1 LQAYTSR
8 CKYFST
14 NGAWAISRGI
24 KTDIVDFFYILLN
37 HTYLVAFPCVTNTPA
52 FGIILNLYHEPTIM
66 ASMNYKILLVEDDQN
81 FGDVLRSYLEMHDYD
96 VTLATD
102 GVLGFEA
109 FKKGSFDLCV
119 FDVMMPRKDGFTLAK
134 EIRERNAEVPIIF
147 LTAKTMKEDVLN
159 GFKIGADDYISK
171 PFNSEE
177 LLYRIQ
183 AVLKRMNK
191 SADPR
196 DEQKEYTIGKY
207 HFNYPLR
214 ILTFTEGVPNEENQ
228 WKLSPKE
235 AELLKMFCKYI
246 NDVTPRSE
254 ALTKIWHEDNYFTA
268 RSMDVFVTKLRKY
281 LAKDNA
287 IEIVNIHGNGFQLLV
302 KDPIGAR

>member
-1 LQAYTSR
+1 
-8 CKYFST
+8 
-14 NGAWAISRGI
+14 
-24 KTDIVDFFYILLN
+24 
-37 HTYLVAFPCVTNTPA
+37 
-52 FGIILNLYHEPTIM
+52 M
-66 ASMNYKILLVEDDQN
+66 ASANYKILLVEDDQN

-109 FKKGSFDLCV
+109 FKKSDFDLCV

-134 EIRERNAEVPIIF
+134 EIRERDQEVPIIF

-177 LLYRIQ
+177 LLLRIQ
-183 AVLKRMNK
+183 AVLKRVNK
-191 SADPR
+191 LADPR
-196 DEQKEYTIGKY
+196 DEQREYAIGKY

-214 ILTFTEGVPNEENQ
+214 ILTFNDAKPDEESQ

-281 LAKDNA
+281 LAKDSA

-302 KDPIGAR
+302 KDMIAAR